1 MNLIAKEHNEWIS
14 FLDRSGPFLSLP
26 VLLEIFPNG
35 LDKLDTNT
43 ISNLRSAYE
52 EWLEEKDNIAIH
64 SAWIDYVLE
73 NFLGYPSDLLLKGQA
88 IPSNLSAY
96 LPQQALTLRPDR
108 VLIESSTKQ
117 PRLLI
122 QKYHHTQKLDHP
134 PYSETSMS
142 CLTRMMELLHASQV
156 PLGLITNGEEWVL
169 VHAPVGETSSYITFY
184 ANLWFLEQSTLF
196 AFYSLLHLGRFFGVP
211 EEDTLPSLFK
221 RSAENQHEVTDQ
233 LGSQVRS
240 AVQVLIQAFDKA
252 DQDSNRKLLQG
263 LSPDALYEAAITVLM
278 RLVFLLYAEERELL
292 PINEQVFDLYY
303 AISTLS
309 DQLRSEADR
318 FGEEVLE
325 RNYDAWS
332 RLLSTSRMVFTG
344 VRHDRL
350 NLPAYGGSLF
360 DPDRFAFLEGRSQGS
375 DWASTQA
382 QPLLIDNRTV
392 LHILENIQY
401 LYISDYRQRQ
411 RLSFRALDIEQI
423 GHIYEGLLEY
433 KAARAEAVM
442 LGLPASRDY
451 PLPFITLTE
460 LEGLR
465 AKGLEALSKKIHDL
479 TGKSPASIKKLL
491 NKSLD
496 LELSARL
503 RLTCQNN
510 DTLYHRVL
518 PFANLIRED
527 DYQNLVLIQP
537 GSVYV
542 TRGNTRRATGTH
554 YTPRSLTEPI
564 VQHTLEPMVYNG
576 PAEGLP
582 EEQWTLQSP
591 AKLLELKICDMA
603 MGSGSFL
610 VQVIRYLSERL
621 VESWQ
626 KIAPLSEP
634 GLSPQSFWSPEGKA
648 LEAPTGEEL
657 PNDLDSRYLLA
668 RRLIADRCIY
678 GVDKNPLAVEMAKLS
693 IWLATMDKDRPFTF
707 LDHALKCGDSLV
719 GVDEKDFLSW
729 ARSRTNTSTWSLF
742 DEGIKEELDHARSKR
757 KELEA
762 FQVRD
767 MTDLAMKETL
777 LEEAEQAAQRIKLG
791 CDLLVGARL
800 QGLRKNELE
809 AEESA
814 LLLQWMAGETDGNYR
829 CQRALTK
836 AHKERAFH
844 WFLEFPEVF
853 EKEGFDA
860 FVGNPPF
867 LGGMRIRGDLGGNY
881 LDYIRRKFTNSGN
894 RMDLCAYFFRQ
905 GSFLCKRGSILGLI
919 GTNTIAQG
927 DTLEGGLAVIGKY
940 NWTIYHAHSSMIW
953 PGTAAVFISL
963 VHLINADYHGKKYLD
978 NKVVNEISVNL
989 SSYEQYRKPEILK
1002 SNTKLCYQ
1010 GFNPVGMGFTVN
1022 IDYAKKLINQDIK
1035 YRDVL
1040 FPFLNG
1046 KELNQSPN
1054 QEPSRWIIYFHD
1066 WSIEKAMEYPKCFDH
1081 VKENVYPQRAA
1092 IKQTTS
1098 ASKNY
1103 LDKWWLFGVQS
1114 PILFRILNEQD
1125 QVIAIALT
1133 SKTAAFVMV
1142 SAKVIFSHAL
1152 GVFPTDSFGFF
1163 AVLQSSFHVQWAWLN
1178 GSSLKG
1184 DLRYTVKDIVETFPF
1199 PQTTD
1204 ELELLGKT
1212 YHSIRKDIMQA
1223 KNVGLTE
1230 LFNLFN
1236 DPEEKFCD
1244 ISHLR
1249 ELFIHMDNAVAA
1261 AYKWNDLDLGHG
1273 FHETPQGLRFTISE
1287 EARREV
1293 LKRLLE
1299 LNHQRHEE
1307 EVRAGLAKP
1316 DSKDKTKSSASS
1328 KPKAKKKAK
1337 PAQALTQQTKQIDLG
1352 FKVDNPSEPRLEIE
1366 PRPDGALSIDQL
1378 ERWQWYRCAACGATV
1393 MGFSAEEH
1401 IQEKHGHVDVGF
1413 LAPMQ

>member
-26 VLLEIFPNG
+26 VLLQVFPNG
-35 LDKLDTNT
+35 LDKLDSNT
-43 ISNLRSAYE
+43 IINLHSAYE
-52 EWLEEKDNIAIH
+52 EWIEEKDNIAIH

-73 NFLGYPSDLLLKGQA
+73 NCLGYPSDLLLKGQA
-88 IPSNLSAY
+88 IPSTLSTY

-108 VLIESSTKQ
+108 VLIESSTRQ
-117 PRLLI
+117 PCLLI

-134 PYSETSMS
+134 PYNETSMS
-142 CLTRMMELLHASQV
+142 CLTRMMELLHALQV

-263 LSPDALYEAAITVLM
+263 LTPDALYEAAITVLM

-292 PINEQVFDLYY
+292 PINEQVYNQYY

-325 RNYDAWS
+325 RHYDAWS
-332 RLLSTSRMVFTG
+332 RLLSTSRMVFSG
-344 VRHDRL
+344 IRHDRL
-350 NLPAYGGSLF
+350 NMPAYGGSLF
-360 DPDRFAFLEGRSQGS
+360 DPDRFAFLEGRAQGS
-375 DWASTQA
+375 NWAQDQA
-382 QPLLIDNRTV
+382 KPLLIDNRTI
-392 LHILENIQY
+392 LHILHNVQY

-433 KAARAEAVM
+433 KAARTDTIMV
-442 LGLPASRDY
+442 GLPATRDY
-451 PLPFITLTE
+451 PLPFITLAE
-460 LEGLR
+460 LEKLQ
-465 AKGLEALSKKIHDL
+465 AEGLEPLADKIHDL
-479 TGKSPASIKKLL
+479 TGKSSESLKKLL
-491 NKSLD
+491 DKPPD

-503 RLTCQNN
+503 RLVCQN
-510 DTLYHRVL
+510 DETLYQRVL

-564 VQHTLEPMVYNG
+564 VQHTLEPLVYHG

-582 EEQWTLQSP
+582 EKDWTLHSP
-591 AKLLELKICDMA
+591 AQLLELKICDMA

-634 GLSPQSFWSPEGKA
+634 GLTPQKFCTPEGKA
-648 LEAPTGEEL
+648 IESPTGEEL

-693 IWLATMDKDRPFTF
+693 IWLATMDKGRPFTF

-729 ARSRTNTSTWSLF
+729 ARSRSNTSTWSLF
-742 DEGIKEELDHARSKR
+742 DEGIKQELEYARSKR
-757 KELEA
+757 KELEK

-767 MTDLAMKETL
+767 MIDFAMKVTL
-777 LEEAEQAAQRIKLG
+777 LEEAENAAQRIKLG
-791 CDLLVGARL
+791 CDLLAGARL
-800 QGLRKNELE
+800 QGLKKNELE
-809 AEESA
+809 AEEGA
-814 LLLQWMAGETDGNYR
+814 LLLQWMAGETDHNLR
-829 CQRALTK
+829 CQNALAMTQ
-836 AHKERAFH
+836 KERVFH

-853 EKEGFDA
+853 ENSGFSA

-867 LGGMRIRGDLGGNY
+867 IAGLRISTTLGKSY
-881 LDYIRRKFTNSGN
+881 LEYLHRSFSGKGTA
-894 RMDLCAYFFRQ
+894 DICAYFFLQASNKTKSR
-905 GSFLCKRGSILGLI
+905 SYYGLI
-919 GTNTIAQG
+919 ATNTISQG
-927 DTLEGGLAVIGKY
+927 DTRKIGLDRIVSAGSE
-940 NWTIYHAHSSMIW
+940 IYRALPSTRW
-953 PGTAAVFISL
+953 PGSASVVVSIVYISK
-963 VHLINADYHGKKYLD
+963 NGYHGQKFLGDHVVGNISPYLD
-978 NKVVNEISVNL
+978 SNSGDLKPRQLVSNENKS
-989 SSYEQYRKPEILK
+989 
-1002 SNTKLCYQ
+1002 
-1010 GFNPVGMGFTVN
+1010 FNGVYVLGLGFT
-1022 IDYAKKLINQDIK
+1022 IHPQTARRLIEENPQNSKI
-1035 YRDVL
+1035 L
-1040 FPFLNG
+1040 FPYLNG
-1046 KELNQSPN
+1046 IDLNSHPKQI
-1054 QEPSRWIIYFHD
+1054 PSRWIINFHD
-1066 WSIEKAMEYPKCFDH
+1066 WPLEKAREYTECFNLIKHD
-1081 VKENVYPQRAA
+1081 VYPERINKKDEYAKTYWWKYMRSRPNMQEA
-1092 IKQTTS
+1092 IKSLKKVLVVAVTS
-1098 ASKNY
+1098 RT
-1103 LDKWWLFGVQS
+1103 F
-1114 PILFRILNEQD
+1114 
-1125 QVIAIALT
+1125 
-1133 SKTAAFVMV
+1133 AFVFV
-1142 SAKVIFSHAL
+1142 PNDWVYDIATV
-1152 GVFPTDSFGFF
+1152 VFPFEDYCYF
-1163 AVLQSSFHVQWAWLN
+1163 ALLQSAFHEKWSWQY
-1178 GSSLKG
+1178 SSTLKQ
-1184 DLRYTVKDIVETFPF
+1184 DLRYAPATIFQTFPM
-1199 PQTTD
+1199 PSQIASLNQVG
-1204 ELELLGKT
+1204 ET
-1212 YHSIRKDIMQA
+1212 YYEYRQGIMV
-1223 KNVGLTE
+1223 NREEGLTRTYNR
-1230 LFNLFN
+1230 FHNHK
-1236 DPEEKFCD
+1236 EKSTD
-1244 ISHLR
+1244 IIHMR
-1249 ELFIHMDNAVAA
+1249 ELHSEMDITVANT
-1261 AYKWNDLDLGHG
+1261 YGWSDLDLEHG
-1273 FHETPQGLRFTISE
+1273 FHETPQGKRFTISE

-1299 LNHQRHEE
+1299 LNHQRHQE
-1307 EVRAGLAKP
+1307 EVRAGLAAP
-1316 DSKDKTKSSASS
+1316 DPKDKTKTSASS
-1328 KPKAKKKAK
+1328 KSKTRMRSKQAQSSSR
-1337 PAQALTQQTKQIDLG
+1337 PAKQITLG
-1352 FKVDNPSEPRLEIE
+1352 LEMDGPSEPRLEIE
-1366 PRPDGALSIDQL
+1366 PKPEDALSVDQL
-1378 ERWQWYRCAACGATV
+1378 ERWQWYRCAACGAAV
-1393 MGFSAEEH
+1393 MGFSAQEH

-1413 LAPMQ
+1413 MKPNNVT